1 LNIHK
6 AIDHEVNEI
15 VEIQVIVLHGLYM
28 SGFVMKPL
36 CHRLAKSGVK
46 ILNLTYK
53 SRDPDSQQIFTQL
66 DNFIANKPTV
76 LVCHSLGGLIARA
89 YLEKSS
95 LSSEFITKVITLGT
109 PHKGSSIAKQMHD
122 KGLDKLLKNSV
133 EYLLS
138 PNKDWPF
145 KAKLYSIAG
154 DLPLGLM
161 PILERGSESDGTVL
175 LDETK
180 LKGMAEHKVFH
191 LSHTSLIYSRQVV
204 NYIQDILLSE

>member
-154 DLPLGLM
+154 DLSLGLM

>member
-1 LNIHK
+1 LNIQK
-6 AIDHEVNEI
+6 TVKHEVDKAS
-15 VEIQVIVLHGLYM
+15 EIQVIVLHGLYM

-36 CHRLAKSGVK
+36 CHRLAKSGVN

-53 SRDPDSQQIFTQL
+53 STEPDSKKIFSQL
-66 DNFIANKPTV
+66 DEFIADRPTV

-89 YLEKSS
+89 YLEHNSKNAQ
-95 LSSEFITKVITLGT
+95 FITKVITLGT

-138 PNKDWPF
+138 SNNDWPF

-161 PILERGSESDGTVL
+161 PILERGSQSDGTVL

-180 LKGMAEHKVFH
+180 LTGMAEHKVFH

-204 NYIQDILLSE
+204 SYIQGVLFSE